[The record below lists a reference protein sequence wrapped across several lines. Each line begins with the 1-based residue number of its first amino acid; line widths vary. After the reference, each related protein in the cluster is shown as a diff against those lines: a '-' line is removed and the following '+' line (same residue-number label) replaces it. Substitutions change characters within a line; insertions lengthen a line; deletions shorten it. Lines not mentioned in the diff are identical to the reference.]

1 MTPVASK
8 KARHLIALSTMLATL
23 MQSLD
28 STIVVV
34 ALPHM
39 QGTMS
44 ATQDQVAW
52 VLTSYIVAAAIFMPL
67 TGFLVARFGRKR
79 LFLWSVA
86 GFTVASML
94 CGVAPGLHELVLF
107 RLMQGMFGAFLTPLS
122 QATLLDTYP
131 PEEHGPALAMWGVGI
146 MVGPI
151 LGPTVGGI
159 LTEYISWRWIF
170 FINLPFGLLAWFG
183 LVAFLRETPV
193 EPDRHFDLPGFA
205 FISIAIGALQLFLD
219 RGEHLG
225 WFVSQE
231 IIIEATL
238 AGVFLYLFLV
248 HIFTAP
254 KAFLE
259 PGLFVD
265 RNYCVGL
272 VLASILGLINLASMV
287 LLSPF
292 MQGLLGTTVVD
303 VGNTM
308 APGGMTT
315 MVGMALAGR
324 LIGKVDLRYPIF
336 IGCALVSYSLW
347 EMSLFG
353 FETTRQDVMVNGLI
367 RGAGIGL
374 AFIPISSIT
383 FSTLAPRYRN
393 EGTAFYQLLR
403 NIGSSIG
410 VSIAITLLAQAMQTH
425 HAGLAS
431 YINPFNLSLNAAVEA
446 GAYDLA
452 SARGL
457 TAINAEV
464 SRQAALLS
472 YLEDFRLFWWTS
484 MILLPFIAFLRT
496 PAHLRAR

>member
-23 MQSLD
+23 IQSLD

-39 QGTMS
+39 QGTLS
-44 ATQDQVAW
+44 ATQDQIAW

-86 GFTVASML
+86 GFTVTSML
-94 CGVAPGLHELVLF
+94 CGIAPGLVELVVF
-107 RLMQGMFGAFLTPLS
+107 RLLQGMFGAFLVPLS

-151 LGPTVGGI
+151 LGPTVGGL

-183 LVAFLRETPV
+183 LATYLRETPV
-193 EPDRHFDLPGFA
+193 ERGRHFDLPGFA
-205 FISIAIGALQLFLD
+205 FISIAIGAFQLFLD
-219 RGEHLG
+219 RGEQLG
-225 WFVSQE
+225 WFASRE
-231 IIIEATL
+231 IIAEGTL
-238 AGVFLYLFLV
+238 AALCLYLFIV

-272 VLASILGLINLASMV
+272 VLASTLGLINLAAMV

-303 VGNTM
+303 VGNIM
-308 APGGMTT
+308 APGGVTT

-336 IGCALVSYSLW
+336 IGSALVSYSLW
-347 EMSLFG
+347 EMSLFS
-353 FETTRQDVMVNGLI
+353 FATTRQDILVNGLV

-383 FSTLAPRYRN
+383 FSTLAQRYRN

-410 VSIAITLLAQAMQTH
+410 VSIAITLLAQALQTH

-431 YINPFNLSLNAAVEA
+431 HINPFNLSLNAAVQA
-446 GAYDLA
+446 GVYDLE

-457 TAINAEV
+457 MAINAEV
-464 SRQAALLS
+464 SRQAALLA
-472 YLEDFRLFWWTS
+472 YLQDFRLFWWVS
-484 MILLPFIAFLRT
+484 LMVLPFIVFLRT
-496 PAHLRAR
+496 PAQLRAR